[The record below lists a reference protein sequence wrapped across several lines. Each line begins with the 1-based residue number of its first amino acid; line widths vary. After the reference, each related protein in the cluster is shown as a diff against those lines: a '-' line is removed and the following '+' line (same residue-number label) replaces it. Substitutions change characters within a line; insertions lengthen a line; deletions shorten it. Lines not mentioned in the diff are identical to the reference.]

1 MGIPH
6 RITAAVAAAAAL
18 TAVGVSAAPA
28 ASAETRYS
36 VCAQSLYVRE
46 APGGRADGTLYYG
59 ETFDYDHATSDGV
72 WSYGMAYGHVNKHG
86 WVESRYLC

>member
-1 MGIPH
+1 MTTARRLTAGI
-6 RITAAVAAAAAL
+6 AAAAAL
-18 TAVGVSAAPA
+18 TGAAVATAPA

-36 VCAQSLYVRE
+36 VCAESLYVRE

-59 ETFDYDHATSDGV
+59 QTFDYDHSTSDGF
-72 WSYGMAYGHVNKHG
+72 WAYGMAYGNVNKHG